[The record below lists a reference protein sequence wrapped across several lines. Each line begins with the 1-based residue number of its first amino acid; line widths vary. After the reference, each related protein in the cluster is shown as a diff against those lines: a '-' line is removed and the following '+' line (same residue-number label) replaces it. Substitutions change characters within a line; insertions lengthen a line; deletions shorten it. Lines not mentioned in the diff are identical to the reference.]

1 MWAKMGLLS
10 EGYNM
15 AYETETKRYDKLYNE
30 YAAKVNA
37 DKEKAKKRTE
47 EDYNEKLK
55 QLYITKMQDQKT
67 LNENLTRSGIR
78 GGATETSNLKLSTNY
93 QNNRNDVQKEKTRAL
108 EDIET
113 QAGDNLFNYK
123 QTTDASKL
131 SYIEQREAEE
141 RQIAQTQKENEA
153 AANTDLLTAKYAK
166 VYSTSTLNTAYKN
179 AKTTREKAIIQ
190 ARIAYLQA
198 HAKGY

>member
-1 MWAKMGLLS
+1 
-10 EGYNM
+10 M
-15 AYETETKRYDKLYNE
+15 AYETETKRYDDLYNE

-55 QLYITKMQDQKT
+55 QLYITRMQDQKA

-78 GGATETSNLKLSTNY
+78 GGATETSNLKLATTY
-93 QNNRNDVQKEKTRAL
+93 QNNRNNMQKEKSRAL
-108 EDIET
+108 EDVET
-113 QAGDNLFNYK
+113 QANDNLFNYK

-141 RQIAQTQKENEA
+141 RQIAQTQKENEE
-153 AANTDLLTAKYAK
+153 AANTDLLTAKYAG
-166 VYSTSTLNTAYKN
+166 VYSTATLNTAYKN

-198 HAKGY
+198 HSKGY

>member
-1 MWAKMGLLS
+1 
-10 EGYNM
+10 M
-15 AYETETKRYDKLYNE
+15 AYETETKRYDKLYEE

-47 EDYNEKLK
+47 EDYNEKMK
-55 QLYITKMQDQKT
+55 QLYVSNMQDRKA

-78 GGATETSNLKLSTNY
+78 GGATETANIKLSTNY
-93 QNNRNDVQKEKTRAL
+93 QNNRNDMQKEKARAL
-108 EDIET
+108 EDVET
-113 QAGDNLFNYK
+113 QANDNLFNYK

-141 RQIAQTQKENEA
+141 RQIAQTKKENEE
-153 AANTDLLTAKYAK
+153 AANTDLLTAKYAG
-166 VYSTSTLNTAYKN
+166 VYSTATLNTAYKN

>member
-1 MWAKMGLLS
+1 
-10 EGYNM
+10 M
-15 AYETETKRYDKLYNE
+15 AYEAQTKRYDDLYNE
-30 YAAKVNA
+30 YAAKVAA
-37 DKEKAKKRTE
+37 DKEKSKKRAE

-55 QLYITKMQDQKT
+55 QLYISKMQDQKS
-67 LNENLTRSGIR
+67 LNENLTKAGIK
-78 GGATETSNLKLSTNY
+78 GGATETSNLKLIANY
-93 QNNRNDVQKEKTRAL
+93 QNNRNDTEKQKSRAL

-113 QAGDNLFNYK
+113 QANDNLFNYK

-141 RQIAQTQKENEA
+141 RQIAQTKKENEEA
-153 AANTDLLTAKYAK
+153 AQTDLLTAKYAG
-166 VYSTSTLNTAYKN
+166 VYSTATLNTAYKN